1 MFSWLSKEKKI
12 GGGEKRRGDLLN
24 QDRFDVKTYLPP
36 LLVLGSRFS
45 ALSPNLLLFQMF
57 LANLTL
63 VLGVLN
69 TPSEISFELKNLII
83 T

>member
-12 GGGEKRRGDLLN
+12 GGGKKRRDGQLN
-24 QDRFDVKTYLPP
+24 QDCFDVKTYL
-36 LLVLGSRFS
+36 LLLLGSRFS